1 MERTKRNDFSTFG
14 AADHFTF
21 DDALADRNTCMG
33 THEHDIT
40 RRIPQHWQPGHRATY
55 ANERLPRHSGQDVDG
70 EPACQVVASNSLGS
84 PVQPWSSTAL
94 RTATGA
100 ARVRTEG
107 FSFISSSW
115 TNAVRKLRTMSTT
128 NISICSPHKPVVVSS
143 LQAEAKQLGLPHVDA
158 Q

>member
-84 PVQPWSSTAL
+84 RYHGQ
-94 RTATGA
+94 
-100 ARVRTEG
+100 ARHYAQRQAQLVYVPKG
-107 FSFISSSW
+107 FRLSH
-115 TNAVRKLRTMSTT
+115 R
-128 NISICSPHKPVVVSS
+128 
-143 LQAEAKQLGLPHVDA
+143 LGPTRYEN
-158 Q
+158 